1 MPVKIIKVSDRS
13 QLKLFATFANRLYK
27 GNPYYVPA
35 MPPDE
40 MITLGKDSNAAFAF
54 CQADYFLA
62 YKDGKLV
69 GRVAAIL
76 NPKANDAWSVKQVR
90 FGWFD
95 FVDDPE
101 VSEALL
107 EAVSSWGKERGMT
120 HIVGP
125 LGFTDFDPEGM
136 LVEGFD
142 RLGTM
147 AMIYNHP
154 YYMKHMER
162 LGFVKDVDW
171 LEYRITI
178 PDELPEKFVRIA
190 EVVKE
195 RNKLQIIKLTRRQ
208 VMKEGYGQKFFEL
221 INETY
226 CNLYGYSILSPEQI
240 DQYVKFYLSV
250 IDLKMVCFVENENGD
265 LVAAG
270 VTMPSLSEALQKC
283 GGNLFPLGWWYLLKN
298 MFIKKPDTLDL
309 LLVAI
314 KPEYQNKGVN
324 TILFVDL
331 FTNFKKMG
339 FKYAESSAE
348 LETNTKVQQMWQLFE
363 REQHKRRRVYTK
375 VID

>member
-1 MPVKIIKVSDRS
+1 
-13 QLKLFATFANRLYK
+13 
-27 GNPYYVPA
+27 
-35 MPPDE
+35 
-40 MITLGKDSNAAFAF
+40 
-54 CQADYFLA
+54 
-62 YKDGKLV
+62 
-69 GRVAAIL
+69 
-76 NPKANDAWSVKQVR
+76 
-90 FGWFD
+90 
-95 FVDDPE
+95 
-101 VSEALL
+101 
-107 EAVSSWGKERGMT
+107 
-120 HIVGP
+120 
-125 LGFTDFDPEGM
+125 
-136 LVEGFD
+136 
-142 RLGTM
+142 
-147 AMIYNHP
+147 
-154 YYMKHMER
+154 
-162 LGFVKDVDW
+162 
-171 LEYRITI
+171 
-178 PDELPEKFVRIA
+178 
-190 EVVKE
+190 
-195 RNKLQIIKLTRRQ
+195 
-208 VMKEGYGQKFFEL
+208 MKEGYGQKFFEL

-270 VTMPSLSEALQKC
+270 VTMPSLSKALQKC

-324 TILFVDL
+324 TLLFVDL